1 MEVGRASAVVK
12 FEFLEDSCP
21 SPFIPQNEILERF
34 ESAWKTFGFGFKTS
48 EGESDTD

>member
-1 MEVGRASAVVK
+1 MEVGGASVVVQ
-12 FEFLEDSCP
+12 FEFLEDSSP

-34 ESAWKTFGFGFKTS
+34 ESAWKTFGFDFETS